1 LTLSEPTTQPES
13 DELEISLFGP
23 GFGECIVAHVGEGD
37 WIIVDSCLG
46 PDGQTPAGLDY
57 LKRLGVDVSMSVK
70 RVIATHWHKDHVRGL
85 AQTVSEC
92 SSAKFICSQ
101 ALWSKEFVALTELWK
116 KNGLTSSPVDELS
129 RVIETLARSEQT
141 LKGSKGDF
149 PLGFAAP
156 NQCLWRRRAVGDASN
171 DTSAELHSLSP
182 SDAAIKKSL
191 EMIASLFPAGEILTK
206 PIPSRPNQ
214 FSVVLWLRV
223 GGVRLLLG
231 ADMEEK
237 NNPFGGWKLI
247 VESVER
253 PDGKASLFKI
263 PHHGSDTGE
272 HGAVWTEMLMGEP
285 VAILA
290 PFHSGRVK
298 LPKEEDAQ
306 RILGRTRKSFITAS
320 FDDRSSR
327 GKNGTVNRTIHE
339 TVRYIKKVN
348 DSFGHVRAR
357 RKITPASGDWIVT
370 TFGDAKPLDRLY
382 PGKSA

>member
-1 LTLSEPTTQPES
+1 MSEPTTQPES

-57 LKRLGVDVSMSVK
+57 LKRIGVDVSKSVK
-70 RVIATHWHKDHVRGL
+70 RVVATHWHKDHVRGL

-101 ALWSKEFVALTELWK
+101 ALWSKEFVALTDLWK
-116 KNGLTSSPVDELS
+116 KNGLPSSPVDELS
-129 RVIETLARSEQT
+129 RVIEMLARSAEA
-141 LKGSKGDF
+141 LKGGKGDF

-156 NQCLWRRRAVGDASN
+156 NQCLWRRRSEEETSN
-171 DTSAELHSLSP
+171 GTSAELHSLSP

-191 EMIASLFPAGEILTK
+191 EMIASLFPTGELLTK
-206 PIPSRPNQ
+206 PIPPRPNQ

-237 NNPFGGWKLI
+237 DNPSGGWKLI
-247 VESVER
+247 VESSER

-263 PHHGSDTGE
+263 PHHGSKTGE
-272 HGAVWTEMLMGEP
+272 YDPVWTDMLIREP
-285 VAILA
+285 VALLT
-290 PFHSGRVK
+290 PFNSGRVK
-298 LPKEEDAQ
+298 LPKESDAK
-306 RILGRTRKSFITAS
+306 RIMGRSRNSFITAG

-327 GKNGTVNRTIHE
+327 AKTGTVNRTIHE

-357 RKITPASGDWIVT
+357 RKISPESGSWNVT
-370 TFGDAKPLDRLY
+370 TFGDAKPLSKLY
-382 PGKSA
+382 TKKSA